1 MRLVRI
7 TDERVKIIAE
17 LIRSIRIV
25 KMYCW
30 ETAFEKKVRRVRK

>member
-1 MRLVRI
+1 MLRI
-7 TDERVKIIAE
+7 TDERIKIIAE
-17 LIRSIRIV
+17 LIQAMRIV